1 MKFNR
6 SMNANVMTAAR
17 SIELRA
23 TAKSDVT
30 ILEAYKAF
38 QKICVVEKKYFGMEI
53 NSKEASSEA
62 SAALDAIANAME
74 TVGMY
79 GKKYFEQEF
88 LNNSAEVLDRDCP
101 DITGQINAM
110 YNNIN
115 TLEQINVL
123 YASAKAVKER
133 LDVWIAKR
141 TKKDDATSSVSN
153 DVTSSVK
160 YEKAYQ
166 NESTDKLEKDIAA
179 LKNHRGRRRKTEIN
193 E

>member
-1 MKFNR
+1 MH
-6 SMNANVMTAAR
+6 
-17 SIELRA
+17 
-23 TAKSDVT
+23 
-30 ILEAYKAF
+30 
-38 QKICVVEKKYFGMEI
+38 
-53 NSKEASSEA
+53 
-62 SAALDAIANAME
+62 
-74 TVGMY
+74 